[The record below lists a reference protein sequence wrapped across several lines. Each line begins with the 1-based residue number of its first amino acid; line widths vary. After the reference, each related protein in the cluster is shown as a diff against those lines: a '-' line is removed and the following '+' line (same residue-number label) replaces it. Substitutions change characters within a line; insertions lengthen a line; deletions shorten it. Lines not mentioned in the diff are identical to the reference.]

1 MKSRFF
7 ASSALMGMALFAAAQ
22 LQAQAVPPTP
32 TTPPSPEVTSRQAGS
47 ERVTLTGCLKQERDV
62 PGLTA
67 HRAERAGLGE
77 NFVLTNARLAGIA
90 SAPAQNQPP
99 EKPYGSESA
108 RTTTSTMYRIVGLD
122 NEKLQALLNQH
133 VEVTGRL
140 ESAPQ
145 PTDMMSNTE
154 PVRHAEAEAEAET
167 PVSQGEDLQQ
177 IRATSI
183 RAVSS
188 TCMSGTS

>member
-7 ASSALMGMALFAAAQ
+7 ASSALMVIALFAAAD

-32 TTPPSPEVTSRQAGS
+32 TTLPSPEGTPQQQGT

-62 PGLTA
+62 PGLTS

-77 NFVLTNARLAGIA
+77 GFVLTNARLTAIA
-90 SAPAQNQPP
+90 AAPAQNPSP
-99 EKPYGSESA
+99 ETPYGSESA
-108 RTTTSTMYRIVGLD
+108 RTAPSTMYRIAGLD

-145 PTDMMSNTE
+145 PTDMISNTE
-154 PVRHAEAEAEAET
+154 PVRHAEAEAETHAGA
-167 PVSQGEDLQQ
+167 PEDLPQ
-177 IRATSI
+177 IRATAI

-188 TCMSGTS
+188 TCMRGTS